1 MPDNPTDTSSSTS
14 CNQSPPPPGEPNE
27 PTTPPPPGGD
37 TVSLAEAPVADGDG
51 SRTRSWEEGRPHWW
65 AGFILGMVAV
75 LISGSTAVWTALKPD
90 PAPVT
95 VPAPVV
101 NNYMPEAA
109 GLNGQPTQP
118 TPDTGCEMG
127 DNHFAGWGPD
137 RPMMA
142 SAGPYAFDYPTL
154 NGYNEDPHI
163 GDTRN
168 FYRVKNADAP
178 TSAGWSNEVRNPV
191 RGERYSL
198 SVYVINSGYLNDVLT
213 AKDVRVT
220 VTLPNCRSRQIGT
233 HGTVASS
240 NTYPA
245 AIWGGVNFYSGDD
258 FALTYVRGSAKLYN
272 NAYPQGLAV
281 PGTAFLEADGQPLG
295 YEKLDGYLP
304 AGFQYAGYFQF
315 TVEVV

>member
-1 MPDNPTDTSSSTS
+1 MPDPTDSSSSTS
-14 CNQSPPPPGEPNE
+14 DDEAAAPQEEPSEPVAPPPDPGDPSVVE
-27 PTTPPPPGGD
+27 
-37 TVSLAEAPVADGDG
+37 PVAVGAG
-51 SRTRSWEEGRPHWW
+51 SRAKSWEEGRPHWW

-75 LISGSTAVWTALKPD
+75 LISGSTAVWTVLKPD

-109 GLNGQPTQP
+109 GLPGQPTQP
-118 TPDTGCEMG
+118 TPGTGCEVG
-127 DNHFAGWGPD
+127 DKHFAGWGPD

-142 SAGPYAFDYPTL
+142 SAGPFAFDYPTL
-154 NGYNEDPHI
+154 NGYNEDPHY

-168 FYRVKNADAP
+168 FYRVKDADDP
-178 TSAGWSNEVRNPV
+178 NSGGWSNEIRNPV
-191 RGERYSL
+191 RGKRYFL
-198 SVYVINSGYLNDVLT
+198 QVYVINSGYVNDVLT

-233 HGTVASS
+233 HGIVNSS

-258 FALTYVRGSAKLYN
+258 FALAYVPDSAKLYN
-272 NAYPQGLAV
+272 NAYPQGLPV
-281 PGTAFLEADGQPLG
+281 PGTAFLEAGGQPLG
-295 YEKLDGYLP
+295 YEKLDGILP
-304 AGFQYAGYFQF
+304 AGFKYAGYFNF